1 MTRSRAGLAGAV
13 LVLVT
18 AGCGG
23 HARSDGDAAAERDGA
38 ADGSTC
44 LADARP
50 VDALPDGYPTDFP
63 MPDGTVVFHVEDRGA
78 DGVVATGIT
87 DTPFRAVL
95 GALNGP
101 AQRAGFEVAD
111 GETEDHDAEANWTG
125 NGYIGRWAI
134 RESATCPG
142 QTVIQLLSKRA

>member
-1 MTRSRAGLAGAV
+1 MKRRAAGLTTAA
-13 LVLVT
+13 LVLLT

-23 HARSDGDAAAERDGA
+23 HDASAATSDVGTA
-38 ADGSTC
+38 ADSTTC

-50 VDALPDGYPTDFP
+50 VHATPDGYPTGFP
-63 MPDGTVVFHVEDRGA
+63 MPAGTVVFHVEDRGA
-78 DGVVATGIT
+78 DGVIATGVT

-101 AQRAGFEVAD
+101 AQDAGYRVSE

-125 NGYIGRWAI
+125 HGYTGRWAI
-134 RESATCPG
+134 RESATCRG
-142 QTVIQLLSKRA
+142 ETVIQVLSKRA